1 MRYDELMETAVKK
14 MKEQGIF
21 ERWSL
26 YGAET
31 GYTRIT
37 NNEFF
42 KTIGL
47 KLRTIDSTSADTHA
61 VLFGQKLSTP
71 IIAGAMSNPGI
82 KEMPAPLQCWAKG
95 MKEAGSM
102 MGVGITSADAFA
114 EVMKIGVPTY
124 RISKPF
130 KDRQKVVGEMKE
142 AEKLGAV
149 AVGTDIDFG
158 LGNKVGYKPFYTNEM
173 ATFSCE
179 ELTELRKETKL
190 PFIVKGILH
199 EDDAEKALKIGAD
212 AIVLSNHRAMVLD
225 YCVHPLEVL
234 PRIREVAGKKITILV
249 DGGFMLGSNVL
260 KALALGADG
269 VLVGQAILCGAV
281 ANEAQGVTDMITEM
295 TGQLQRAMMLT
306 GCPDLNSIEESIL
319 HKRNYVL

>member
-1 MRYDELMETAVKK
+1 
-14 MKEQGIF
+14 
-21 ERWSL
+21 
-26 YGAET
+26 
-31 GYTRIT
+31 
-37 NNEFF
+37 
-42 KTIGL
+42 
-47 KLRTIDSTSADTHA
+47 
-61 VLFGQKLSTP
+61 
-71 IIAGAMSNPGI
+71 
-82 KEMPAPLQCWAKG
+82 
-95 MKEAGSM
+95 
-102 MGVGITSADAFA
+102 DAFA

-173 ATFSCE
+173 APFSCE

-306 GCPDLNSIEESIL
+306 GCPDLNSIEEFIL